1 MKKLILFAFI
11 VGLFIACSGG
21 DDSTNEVQQEYFY
34 CVDQL
39 AEDFEIDEITHNSVS
54 IDWRFSSDDNLLS
67 FEAVYG
73 ETGFSIENGTTIT
86 DIEVSKVS
94 IEGLSSNTSYQLYV
108 RVRCSDTEFSEYSLP
123 REFTTLDCPIP
134 VGLNSYSITNNTA
147 SLKWGINSEI
157 YEVEYGVEG
166 FDLGSGITL
175 QTNNSQ
181 IDLTGL
187 SGGTSY
193 DAYVKSLCGNYESN
207 YSEVETFI
215 TDYNCNKPL
224 YLDGYNEYLESLI
237 IYWNHN
243 GENSWQIEYG
253 LFGFEIGTGIK
264 INTSEEPYQIY
275 NLQNHTT
282 YQIYVRAICSGGGY
296 SEDAGVVLITEW

>member
-1 MKKLILFAFI
+1 MKKILFVLIGVFLAS
-11 VGLFIACSGG
+11 CNS
-21 DDSTNEVQQEYFY
+21 DDSSSIVQEQEQEYL
-34 CVDQL
+34 CVDQI
-39 AEDFEIDEITHNSVS
+39 AQDFEVSEVTHNSAS
-54 IDWRFSSDDNLLS
+54 LNWNFSGNISPLS

-86 DIEVSKVS
+86 DIDCVCVT

-108 RVRCSDTEFSEYSLP
+108 RARCSDTEFSEYSLP

-134 VGLNSYSITNNTA
+134 EVLYVHNITNNTA
-147 SLKWGINSEI
+147 RLNWANYSEN

-166 FDLGSGITL
+166 FDLGSGIIL
-175 QTNNSQ
+175 QTNNSF

-193 DAYVKSLCGNYESN
+193 DAYVKSLCGNNESS

-253 LFGFEIGTGIK
+253 LYGFEIGTGIK

-296 SEDAGVVLITEW
+296 SEDAGIVLKTEW